1 MLDGRLFERAFVT
14 ACFECLQW
22 IQPVSGVR
30 MLVICNGAIK
40 SGSTWLYNI
49 LTQLV
54 SFSPPPEEYL
64 TLNNPRHPCIR
75 PDRLA
80 DFLSTEDFVTH
91 DYLSKNHLD
100 KPQHRTL
107 LSRPNVYV
115 FDIERDPKDV
125 IVSHYF
131 HESFRNGYE
140 GSFEDFYWNV
150 GRFDVAKLSRYHALW
165 RDSGPQVYISSYEK
179 LHTDFAVEVRR
190 IAGVLG
196 VSLTDPQIDAMRER
210 TSIKSLRKN
219 YESEPRFEGEKF
231 FRKGT
236 IGDWKNHF
244 DDAMLADIRR
254 VEERGIGPID
264 LTYLRYRVTSL
275 WQRRGRNRDS
285 SRGPRNGPTGSTP
298 PPA

>member
-1 MLDGRLFERAFVT
+1 
-14 ACFECLQW
+14 
-22 IQPVSGVR
+22 

-49 LTQLV
+49 LTQML
-54 SFSPPPEEYL
+54 SFARPPEKYL
-64 TLNNPRHPCIR
+64 TLKNPRHPCIR
-75 PDRLA
+75 PDQLA
-80 DFLSTEDFVTH
+80 EFLTSEDYVTI

-100 KPQHRTL
+100 KPLHRFL
-107 LSRPNVYV
+107 LSRPHVYV

-131 HESFRNGYE
+131 HETFRNAYK
-140 GSFEDFYWNV
+140 GSFEEFYWSI

-165 RDSGPQVYISSYEK
+165 RDAGPQVYISSYEK
-179 LHTDFAVEVRR
+179 LHTDFALEARR
-190 IAGVLG
+190 IAAVLG

-210 TSIKSLRKN
+210 TSITSLRKN
-219 YESEPRFEGEKF
+219 YENEPRFEGEKF

-254 VEERGIGPID
+254 VEERGIGFLD
-264 LTYLRYRVTSL
+264 LPYLRHRMNTL
-275 WQRRGRNRDS
+275 WLRR
-285 SRGPRNGPTGSTP
+285 
-298 PPA
+298 